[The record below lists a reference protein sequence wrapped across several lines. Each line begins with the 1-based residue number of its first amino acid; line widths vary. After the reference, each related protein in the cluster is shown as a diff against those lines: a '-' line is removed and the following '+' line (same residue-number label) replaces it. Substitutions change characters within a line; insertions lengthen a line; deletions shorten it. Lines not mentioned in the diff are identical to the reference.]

1 MTSKAKIIGNSDYI
15 KVKKRKVKKKKEKF
29 YKTKQKYQREET
41 MFCKIYNRKMVAI
54 PYIRDKEHE
63 LEIHEKKYINGQ

>member
-1 MTSKAKIIGNSDYI
+1 
-15 KVKKRKVKKKKEKF
+15 
-29 YKTKQKYQREET
+29 

-63 LEIHEKKYINGQ
+63 LEIHEKKYINGQWALEINKEAK